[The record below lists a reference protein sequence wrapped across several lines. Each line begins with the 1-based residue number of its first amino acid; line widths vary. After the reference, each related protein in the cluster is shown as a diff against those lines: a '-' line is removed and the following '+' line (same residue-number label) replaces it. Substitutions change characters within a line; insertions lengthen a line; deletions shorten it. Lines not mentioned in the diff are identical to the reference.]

1 MKKIVF
7 FDVKPYDKK
16 WFGKARVIIVDKNN
30 TSNRFPG
37 EDSVGLLLEGNIN
50 ITPNE

>member
-1 MKKIVF
+1 MEYDNGF
-7 FDVKPYDKK
+7 YTLTYDKK

>member
-1 MKKIVF
+1 MEYDNGCYYIN
-7 FDVKPYDKK
+7 YDKA
-16 WFGKARVIIVDKNN
+16 WYGKARVIIVDKNN

-37 EDSVGLLLEGNIN
+37 ENSLGLLLGGNIN